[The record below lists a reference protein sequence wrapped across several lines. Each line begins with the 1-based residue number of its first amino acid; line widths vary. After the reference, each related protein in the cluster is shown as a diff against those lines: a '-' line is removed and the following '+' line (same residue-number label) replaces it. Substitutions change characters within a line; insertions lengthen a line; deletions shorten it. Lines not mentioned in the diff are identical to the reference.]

1 MLKKIMLAVVILVV
15 GTLATVYIIRDTLV
29 ERAVEEGGT
38 YALGV
43 ETDLGSAG
51 LELSGGSLEL
61 NNYEIRNPE
70 GFSAENIFSI
80 RKAMLDVNTG
90 SLLDDEV
97 VVDSLIIEGIR
108 LNIEQIDTKGNYQVL
123 MDNIKKLDL
132 GESSSDDQHKI
143 KINKAAI
150 RDIQVTGSLS
160 LSGMKPVEKSY
171 SVDNITMT
179 NLGGK
184 DGASVSEITAMVTKK
199 LLQSSLAAGSGIL
212 PEGFGKNVKEAANQ
226 KIDEAKEEA
235 ESKLKGAAESLLG
248 GGKK

>member
-1 MLKKIMLAVVILVV
+1 MLKKIILAIVILVV

-61 NNYEIRNPE
+61 NDYEIRNPE

-80 RKAMLDVNTG
+80 KKAMLDVNTG

-123 MDNIKKLDL
+123 MDNIKKLDF

-143 KINKAAI
+143 KIDKVAI
-150 RDIQVTGSLS
+150 RDIQVTGALS
-160 LSGMKPVEKSY
+160 LPGLKPVEKSY
-171 SVDNITMT
+171 SVDNITMN

-184 DGASVSEITAMVTKK
+184 DGANVSEITATITKK
-199 LLQSSLAAGSGIL
+199 LLQSALAAGSGIL
-212 PEGFGKNVKEAANQ
+212 PDGFGKNIKQAADQ

-235 ESKLKGAAESLLG
+235 ESKLKDAAGSLLG

>member
-1 MLKKIMLAVVILVV
+1 
-15 GTLATVYIIRDTLV
+15 
-29 ERAVEEGGT
+29 
-38 YALGV
+38 
-43 ETDLGSAG
+43 
-51 LELSGGSLEL
+51 
-61 NNYEIRNPE
+61 
-70 GFSAENIFSI
+70 
-80 RKAMLDVNTG
+80 MLDVNTG

-97 VVDSLIIEGIR
+97 KVDSLIIEGIR
-108 LNIEQIDTKGNYQVL
+108 LNIEQIDTKGNYKVL
-123 MDNIKKLDL
+123 MDNIKKLDM
-132 GESSSDDQHKI
+132 GESSSESEHRLKI
-143 KINKAAI
+143 GKVAI

-160 LSGMKPVEKSY
+160 LTGMKPVEKSY
-171 SVDNITMT
+171 SVNNITMT

-184 DGASVSEITAMVTKK
+184 DGANVSEITAMITKK